1 MIFVLF
7 FKDLIFSNKF
17 KSGYGFVETWDMLK
31 RQFVLKLLNVHFAN
45 SLGSV
50 FSFCLQPIL
59 YKIVPFVDFQIFSF
73 LINNDTV
80 TALFLAKYFAIKFF
94 TGHSFKN
101 VVNPVVK
108 DLTRV
113 VVRYNY
119 MAHKM
124 LWVDISR
131 FAGFLNYR
139 SFIFKRLLFKN
150 FLLYKFLSI
159 KLFFFFHSFFNFY
172 VL

>member
-1 MIFVLF
+1 
-7 FKDLIFSNKF
+7 
-17 KSGYGFVETWDMLK
+17 VETWDMLK
-31 RQFVLKLLNVHFAN
+31 RQFVLKLLNVHFTE
-45 SLGSV
+45 SLVSV

-59 YKIVPFVDFQIFSF
+59 YKLVPFVDFKIFSY

-94 TGHSFKN
+94 TGHSFRN

-124 LWVDISR
+124 L
-131 FAGFLNYR
+131 
-139 SFIFKRLLFKN
+139 
-150 FLLYKFLSI
+150 
-159 KLFFFFHSFFNFY
+159 
-172 VL
+172 